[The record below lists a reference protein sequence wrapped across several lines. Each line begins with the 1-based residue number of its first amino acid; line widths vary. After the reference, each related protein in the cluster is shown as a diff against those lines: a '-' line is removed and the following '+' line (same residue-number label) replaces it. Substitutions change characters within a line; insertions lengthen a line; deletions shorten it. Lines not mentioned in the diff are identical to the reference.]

1 MTTDNYIDVLFDGNV
16 IIEQEASIALALAT
30 AEEYLS
36 QKCEDG
42 DLEFGDFDV
51 ELVEYTEDGDVTGVK
66 IQEEITI
73 ENFLSDYE
81 EHSIMYGN
89 ILGVC
94 CGKSF

>member
-1 MTTDNYIDVLFDGNV
+1 MANYFDVYHEGK
-16 IIEQEASIALALAT
+16 IIVEQEESVALAVFN
-30 AEEYLS
+30 AEEYLT
-36 QKCEDG
+36 QKCVDG

-89 ILGVC
+89 ILGVR
-94 CGKSF
+94 CGKRF

>member
-1 MTTDNYIDVLFDGNV
+1 MNTELTKFLDAHGVDYTI
-16 IIEQEASIALALAT
+16 
-30 AEEYLS
+30 
-36 QKCEDG
+36 EDG

>member
-1 MTTDNYIDVLFDGNV
+1 MENAKYIDVYYGGRV
-16 IIEQEASIALALAT
+16 ILEQEASIALALAA

-51 ELVEYTEDGDVTGVK
+51 ELVEYTEDGDATGVK

-81 EHSIMYGN
+81 EHSIIYGN
-89 ILGVC
+89 ILGVR
-94 CGKSF
+94 CGKRF